1 MLCWWCATMSFWG
14 AAGMLG
20 ILALISA
27 LSSARRPRRT
37 DLGLGPGGHHP
48 AKVSR

>member
-27 LSSARRPRRT
+27 LASTRRPRGT
-37 DLGLGPGGHHP
+37 DLGLGPGGHYP

>member
-20 ILALISA
+20 ILALLSA

-37 DLGLGPGGHHP
+37 DLGLGPGARHP

>member
-1 MLCWWCATMSFWG
+1 MLCWSCATMSFWVG
-14 AAGMLG
+14 SGMLG
-20 ILALISA
+20 ILALLSA

-37 DLGLGPGGHHP
+37 GLGLHGGERHP